1 MTIHIGPHFFQ
12 ITFQVMDI
20 MLTYSCLLRRP
31 WIHEAGVVTSTLQ
44 QKIKFVHEGKM
55 VIINGEQ
62 ALMISHLSSFSVV
75 EVNEAIVG
83 TQFQALSIDNV
94 RENENSM
101 TSFKQAQQVV
111 RNGPSKEWRQIVD
124 P

>member
-31 WIHEAGVVTSTLQ
+31 WIHEAGVVTSTLH
-44 QKIKFVHEGKM
+44 QKMKFMHEGKV

-62 ALMISHLSSFSVV
+62 ALLISHISSFSVI
-75 EVNEAIVG
+75 ETNEATVG
-83 TQFQALSIDNV
+83 TQFQALSVDNV

-101 TSFKQAQQVV
+101 TPFKDA
-111 RNGPSKEWRQIVD
+111 
-124 P
+124 